1 MDGSAS
7 IGRLLKREKSA
18 EDMRFRLEKEFRMSS
33 YATTA
38 KEEPL
43 INDVLK
49 LFMVAMVL
57 ANIAGNMYGSLL
69 PLYLKSLNANVVQV
83 GLFFTISQIIP
94 LVLQILGGWISDS
107 LGRLRSIAM
116 GSVVGVISYIGLILA
131 PSWQWV
137 LLGVG
142 LGAITRSL
150 IGPSFSAFIAEQSSE
165 ENRARVFGITESIY
179 MLVVVIGPPLGGWL
193 ADDYG
198 FKVMLMASAVLYAVA
213 AVIRIGMARTAAR
226 GAEANPEKLSLRS
239 LKGNISAMGGL
250 LLAGG
255 VMTWILITDGVRDIA
270 FTMSFTL
277 ESLYLEEVGG
287 LTMRQIGLLSSVF
300 GVFNMITTIPSGKLA
315 DKKGERVAIVGG
327 FFLTFVAL
335 LIFLNVNTF
344 LGYAVAWAFF
354 GVGVGL
360 MSPAYQ
366 SLTSKVVPEKL
377 RGTAFGLLHSSLGLF
392 SLPAPAIGA
401 RLWDRYSP
409 RTPFMITAVVSLFT
423 VIPAWLKFKVPEEGE
438 QEPASAQK

>member
-1 MDGSAS
+1 
-7 IGRLLKREKSA
+7 
-18 EDMRFRLEKEFRMSS
+18 
-33 YATTA
+33 
-38 KEEPL
+38 
-43 INDVLK
+43 
-49 LFMVAMVL
+49 
-57 ANIAGNMYGSLL
+57 
-69 PLYLKSLNANVVQV
+69 
-83 GLFFTISQIIP
+83 
-94 LVLQILGGWISDS
+94 
-107 LGRLRSIAM
+107 
-116 GSVVGVISYIGLILA
+116 
-131 PSWQWV
+131 
-137 LLGVG
+137 
-142 LGAITRSL
+142 
-150 IGPSFSAFIAEQSSE
+150 
-165 ENRARVFGITESIY
+165 
-179 MLVVVIGPPLGGWL
+179 
-193 ADDYG
+193 
-198 FKVMLMASAVLYAVA
+198 
-213 AVIRIGMARTAAR
+213 MARTAAR

-300 GVFNMITTIPSGKLA
+300 GIFNMITTIPSGKLA

-438 QEPASAQK
+438 QEAASAQK

>member
-1 MDGSAS
+1 
-7 IGRLLKREKSA
+7 
-18 EDMRFRLEKEFRMSS
+18 MSE
-33 YATTA
+33 YTATA

-43 INDVLK
+43 LSNLLK

-69 PLYLKSLNANVVQV
+69 PLYLKSLNASVVQV
-83 GLFFTISQIIP
+83 GLFFTISRIIP
-94 LVLQILGGWISDS
+94 LVLQILGGWISDT

-116 GSVVGVISYIGLILA
+116 GSVAGMFSYVGLILA
-131 PSWQWV
+131 PTWQWV
-137 LLGVG
+137 LLGEG
-142 LGAITRSL
+142 MGAITRSL

-165 ENRARVFGITESIY
+165 ENRARVFGITESIF

-193 ADDYG
+193 ADAYG
-198 FKVMLMASAVLYAVA
+198 FKMMLIASGLLYSVA
-213 AVIRIGMARTAAR
+213 AVIRISMARTAAK
-226 GAEANPEKLSLRS
+226 GSEANPEKLSIS
-239 LKGNISAMGGL
+239 NLKSKLGAMGGL

-287 LTMRQIGLLSSVF
+287 LSMRQIGLLSSVF
-300 GVFNMITTIPSGKLA
+300 GVFNMITTIPAGRLA
-315 DKKGERVAIVGG
+315 DKKGERVAIVSG
-327 FFLTFVAL
+327 FLLIFVAL
-335 LIFLNVNTF
+335 LVFLNVTTF
-344 LGYAVAWAFF
+344 AGYAIAWAFF

-401 RLWDRYSP
+401 RLWDRYTP
-409 RTPFMITAVVSLFT
+409 RTPFMITAVISLFT
-423 VIPAWLKFKVPEEGE
+423 VIPAWFKFRVPEEKDGE
-438 QEPASAQK
+438 SKQAEE